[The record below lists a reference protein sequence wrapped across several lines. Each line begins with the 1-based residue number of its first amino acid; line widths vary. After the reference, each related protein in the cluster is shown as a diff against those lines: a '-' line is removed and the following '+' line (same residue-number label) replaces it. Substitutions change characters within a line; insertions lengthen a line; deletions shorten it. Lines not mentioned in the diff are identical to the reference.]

1 MKNNKKNQI
10 KTVRNYPYD
19 QSSQKEGKQSTLFDA
34 PETLEDS
41 HWVGMPEYKHTA
53 EPPYQTIIVRFATET
68 DLIEFTKCINQKITP
83 KTRSI
88 WYPKRQ
94 LLNLEEWEYVD
105 ENNTVL
111 E

>member
-1 MKNNKKNQI
+1 MNTKQD
-10 KTVRNYPYD
+10 RNFPYD
-19 QSSQKEGKQSTLFDA
+19 KAKQKEGKQSKLFDT

-41 HWVGMPEYKHTA
+41 HWVGMPEYKHTV
-53 EPPYQTIIVRFATET
+53 EPPYQTIIVRFATEA

-83 KTRSI
+83 KTKSI

-94 LLNLEEWEYVD
+94 PLNLEAWEYVD
-105 ENNTVL
+105 ENYTVL